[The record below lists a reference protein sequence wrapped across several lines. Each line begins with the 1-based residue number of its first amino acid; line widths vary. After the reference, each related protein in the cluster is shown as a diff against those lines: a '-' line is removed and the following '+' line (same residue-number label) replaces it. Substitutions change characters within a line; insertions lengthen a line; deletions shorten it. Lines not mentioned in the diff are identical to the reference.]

1 MNKFVSIKD
10 INELID
16 VKLKKVKEDYESNKI
31 SQSSLIA
38 MTGVL
43 ISLKND
49 LGQDWTSKWI
59 LLKVKI
65 N

>member
-16 VKLKKVKEDYESNKI
+16 AKLKKVKEDYESNKI

-49 LGQDWTSKWI
+49 LGQD
-59 LLKVKI
+59 
-65 N
+65 